1 MVDRLEPDVELLDD
15 PHRRGTWVQSERK
28 ALQLLADLNRDNPKA
43 ATLMLV
49 LMANMDNRGALVAS
63 QQTLAEFCQCGLN
76 TIKRAITVLVEGNWI
91 ETTSI
96 GKGRG
101 STLAYTIN
109 KRVAWADK
117 RKNMEYAML
126 DAKLILS
133 RKDQDEIRTTPL
145 IQMAMVAQDEQVVV
159 VGEGGDPPA
168 QDEFEETL
176 ARLPTVNPEPRDNE
190 PDPVDQQ

>member
-1 MVDRLEPDVELLDD
+1 MVDHLDPDVELLDD

-28 ALQLLADLNRDNPKA
+28 ALQLLADLNRENPKA
-43 ATLMLV
+43 AGLMLV
-49 LMANMDNRGALVAS
+49 LMANMDNKGALVAS

-76 TIKRAITVLVEGNWI
+76 TIKRSIAVLVAGNWI

-101 STLAYTIN
+101 STLAYIIN

-117 RKNMEYAML
+117 RKNMEYAVL

-133 RKDQDEIRTTPL
+133 KKDQDVIRTDPL
-145 IQMAMVAQDEQVVV
+145 IQMAMPGADESVVV
-159 VGEGGDPPA
+159 TGEGLEPPS
-168 QDEFEETL
+168 TG
-176 ARLPTVNPEPRDNE
+176 
-190 PDPVDQQ
+190 